1 MVKSDC
7 EHLQNLI
14 PLYIDNM
21 LSEEEND
28 ILCEHIKNCKEC
40 KETYELLKSV
50 MVTANSVPEI
60 LVPEDFHSRLM
71 ENVRREAAK
80 KRINLA
86 MFKRTAVGITAAAA
100 VIAFSVVA
108 HVNLPENSIAQG
120 PDEVVTPSPAVE
132 TQAPETTEVVA
143 PVAEE
148 TKAPVITQSPKPVQ
162 EKKVTPKKP
171 ITTRTPK
178 EVAPVVISETEHLPA
193 PASLEEESVPS
204 AFSLRD
210 NETDKAR
217 MSDYHIISVSVD
229 ESEYEKAKEIL
240 SELDADGT
248 GYKLSEDSSEI
259 LSELSELSG
268 FTLSAKVSETA
279 ESDYIV
285 LN

>member
-7 EHLQNLI
+7 EQMQNLI

-28 ILCEHIKNCKEC
+28 ILCKHIKKCREC
-40 KETYELLKSV
+40 QETYELLKSV
-50 MVTANSVPEI
+50 MLTANSVPEI
-60 LVPEDFHSRLM
+60 SVPEDFHSNLM

-100 VIAFSVVA
+100 VVAFSVIA
-108 HVNLPENSIAQG
+108 HVNLPENSITQG
-120 PDEVVTPSPAVE
+120 SEVVVTPSPAVE
-132 TQAPETTEVVA
+132 TQAPEKTEA
-143 PVAEE
+143 ALPVAEE
-148 TKAPVITQSPKPVQ
+148 TKEPVAVQSAKPVREQ
-162 EKKVTPKKP
+162 KSTPKKTVEAK
-171 ITTRTPK
+171 TTEK
-178 EVAPVVISETEHLPA
+178 VAPVMASETEHLPA
-193 PASLEEESVPS
+193 PASFEDEPVPS

-210 NETDKAR
+210 NETGKTR
-217 MSDYHIISVSVD
+217 ISDYRIISVSVD

-248 GYKLSEDSSEI
+248 GYKLPEDSSKI

-268 FTLSAKVSETA
+268 FTSSAEVSESA